1 MPLDMTTDPSG
12 PRRVAIIGA
21 GISGLGAAYALA
33 DTHDVTVFEAE
44 PRLGG
49 HARTLMAGRN
59 REVPVDTGFI
69 VFNYRNYPLLTGLF
83 AELDTPVKKSD
94 MAFAASID
102 GGRIEYG
109 LHSTPAIFAQKSNL
123 AKPAFW
129 RMLADIPR
137 FNRSVKALTDEPG
150 LTLGDALD
158 RLNIGQWH
166 RQYFLLPLSGAVWSA
181 SPEQMLEFPLATF
194 VRFFENHGLL
204 TINDQPQWHTV
215 DGGSRVYVEQL
226 AAAIMARGGVVHTGA
241 PIEHV
246 SRNREGVSVK
256 SSGQETQAFD
266 DVVFACHSD
275 QALAL
280 LGDPDPE
287 EQRILGAMR
296 YAPNKVIL
304 HDDPSVMPKRRV
316 CWASWNYQGKANIT
330 DPDMTVTYWMNR
342 LQGIPEDVPLF
353 VTLNPSTPIRDEHV
367 FDATELSHPVF
378 DQPAIEAQAALPGIQ
393 GKRSTWFC
401 GAYSRYGF
409 HEDGLLSAVNVAR
422 AMGAAPAWA

>member
-1 MPLDMTTDPSG
+1 MTFAALNIQSG
-12 PRRVAIIGA
+12 PRQAAIIGA

-33 DTHDVTVFEAE
+33 KTHEVTVFEADV
-44 PRLGG
+44 RLGG
-49 HARTLMAGRN
+49 HARTL
-59 REVPVDTGFI
+59 EVGQDRRVAVDTGFI

-123 AKPAFW
+123 ARPGFW

-137 FNRSVKALTDEPG
+137 FNRSVKALVDEPG

-158 RLNIGQWH
+158 RLNMGRWH

-181 SPEQMLEFPLATF
+181 SPKQMLDFPLATF

-204 TINDQPQWHTV
+204 TINEQPQWYTV
-215 DGGSRVYVEQL
+215 EGGSRVYVAQL
-226 AAAIMARGGVVHTGA
+226 AQAILANGGEIRTGA
-241 PIEHV
+241 LIERV
-246 SRNREGVSVK
+246 SRNCCGVSVK
-256 SSGQETQAFD
+256 PVGQEAQFFD

-280 LGDPDPE
+280 IDDPDPD
-287 EQRILGAMR
+287 EQNILGAIR

-304 HDDPSVMPKRRV
+304 HDDSSVMPKRRV
-316 CWASWNYQGKANIT
+316 CWASWNYRGKANVT
-330 DPDMTVTYWMNR
+330 DQGMTVTYWMNR
-342 LQGIPEDVPLF
+342 LQDIPRDLPLF
-353 VTLNPSTPIRDEHV
+353 VTLNPASSIPDEHV
-367 FDATELSHPVF
+367 FDETELSHPVF
-378 DQPAIEAQAALPGIQ
+378 DQPAIDAQAALPGIQ
-393 GKRSTWFC
+393 GRRNTWFC
-401 GAYSRYGF
+401 GAYARYGF
-409 HEDGLLSAVNVAR
+409 HEDGLLSAVTVAR

>member
-1 MPLDMTTDPSG
+1 MPLDALNKHSG
-12 PRRVAIIGA
+12 PRRTAIIGA
-21 GISGLGAAYALA
+21 GISGLGAAFALSK
-33 DTHDVTVFEAE
+33 THDVTVFEAE

-49 HARTLMAGRN
+49 HARTLEAGRD
-59 REVPVDTGFI
+59 RKVPVDTGFI

-123 AKPAFW
+123 ARPGFW

-137 FNRSVKALTDEPG
+137 FNRGVKALADEPG
-150 LTLGDALD
+150 LTLGVALD
-158 RLNIGQWH
+158 RLNMGQWH

-181 SPEQMLEFPLATF
+181 SPEQMLDFPLATF

-204 TINDQPQWHTV
+204 TVNDQPQWHTV
-215 DGGSRVYVEQL
+215 DGGSRVYVAQL
-226 AAAIMARGGVVHTGA
+226 AAAIRANGGEIHMGA
-241 PIEHV
+241 PIECV
-246 SRNREGVSVK
+246 SRNDGAVMVK
-256 SSGQETQAFD
+256 PAGQEAQTFD

-280 LGDPDPE
+280 MDDPDPD

-342 LQGIPEDVPLF
+342 LQGIPDDVPLF
-353 VTLNPSTPIRDEHV
+353 VTLNPSTPIRDEYV
-367 FDATELSHPVF
+367 FDETVLSHPVF
-378 DQPAIEAQAALPGIQ
+378 DQPAIDAQAALPGIQ
-393 GKRSTWFC
+393 GRRNTWLC

-409 HEDGLLSAVNVAR
+409 HEDGLLSAVTVAR
-422 AMGAAPAWA
+422 AMGATPAWA

>member
-1 MPLDMTTDPSG
+1 MPLDTTTDSAS
-12 PRRVAIIGA
+12 PRRVAIVGA
-21 GISGLGAAYALA
+21 GISGLGVAHALA

-83 AELDTPVKKSD
+83 AELDTPVEKSD

-109 LHSTPAIFAQKSNL
+109 LHSTRAIFAQKSNL

-129 RMLADIPR
+129 RMLADISR
-137 FNRSVKALTDEPG
+137 FNRGVKALADEPG

-158 RLNIGQWH
+158 RLNMGQWH

-215 DGGSRVYVEQL
+215 VGGSRVYVEQL
-226 AAAIMARGGVVHTGA
+226 VAAIVARGGVIHTGA

-353 VTLNPSTPIRDEHV
+353 VTLNPSTLIRDEHV
-367 FDATELSHPVF
+367 FDATEPSHPVF

-393 GKRSTWFC
+393 GKRNTWFC

-422 AMGAAPAWA
+422 AMGAALAWA

>member
-1 MPLDMTTDPSG
+1 MPLDTLNGQSG
-12 PRRVAIIGA
+12 RRRAAIIGA
-21 GISGLGAAYALA
+21 GISGLGAAYALSK
-33 DTHDVTVFEAE
+33 THAVTIFEAE

-49 HARTLMAGRN
+49 HARTLEAGRK
-59 REVPVDTGFI
+59 RTVPIDTGFI

-83 AELDTPVKKSD
+83 TELETPVKKSD

-123 AKPAFW
+123 VRPGFW

-137 FNRSVKALTDEPG
+137 FNRGVKALANQPG

-158 RLNIGQWH
+158 RLNMGQWH

-181 SPEQMLEFPLATF
+181 SPEQMLDFPLATF
-194 VRFFENHGLL
+194 IQFFKNHGLL

-215 DGGSRVYVEQL
+215 DGGSRVYVAQL
-226 AAAIMARGGVVHTGA
+226 AAAILANGGEIRTSA
-241 PIEHV
+241 PIENV
-246 SRNREGVSVK
+246 RRNDGSVTVK
-256 SSGQETQAFD
+256 SAGQDAESFD

-280 LGDPDPE
+280 LGDPDQD

-296 YAPNKVIL
+296 YSPNTVIL

-316 CWASWNYQGKANIT
+316 CWASWNYQGKANMA
-330 DPDMTVTYWMNR
+330 DPAMTVTYWMNR

-353 VTLNPSTPIRDEHV
+353 VTLNPSTPIQDKYV
-367 FDATELSHPVF
+367 FDETVLNHPVF
-378 DQPAIEAQAALPGIQ
+378 DQPAIDAQAALPGIQ
-393 GKRSTWFC
+393 GKRNTWFC
-401 GAYSRYGF
+401 GAYTRYGF
-409 HEDGLLSAVNVAR
+409 HEDGLLSAVTVAR
-422 AMGAAPAWA
+422 AMGASPAWA